1 MNTSSRAFRVGL
13 FVVLGIALLVTAV
26 AFVLG
31 GQLLTS
37 REPVLM
43 RFSGSVYG
51 LKLGS
56 PVVFRGVTI
65 GAVTD
70 IGLAHNSQAD
80 RIEIPV
86 AAMLNRAA
94 VLQLVPGQP
103 NALQALT
110 ELINRGLSA
119 RLANQSLLTG
129 QLYVD
134 LDLRP
139 GVARPSPGANANGVP
154 DIPTLPSTS
163 QALQAQLEAVDLKAV
178 LQDVAA
184 IAQATRQILQDP
196 QLKSTLANAAQLS
209 ADLRTLAQTVQ
220 REVKPL
226 STATQATLAQAGI
239 AATALAQT
247 AERLA
252 QVAQRLDSTLAPDS
266 PLVQSFQR
274 TAAELTQT
282 ARALR
287 HSAGDDS
294 ELVQNL
300 NRAASD
306 VARAARQMGD
316 LAELL
321 ERQPDS
327 LLRGRV
333 VAP

>member
-1 MNTSSRAFRVGL
+1 MNPSSRAFRVGL

-94 VLQLVPGQP
+94 VLQLVPAQP

-139 GVARPSPGANANGVP
+139 GLARPGPGGNANGVP
-154 DIPTLPSTS
+154 DIPTLPSIS

-196 QLKSTLANAAQLS
+196 HLKTTLANAAQLS

-226 STATQATLAQAGI
+226 STATQATLAQAGT